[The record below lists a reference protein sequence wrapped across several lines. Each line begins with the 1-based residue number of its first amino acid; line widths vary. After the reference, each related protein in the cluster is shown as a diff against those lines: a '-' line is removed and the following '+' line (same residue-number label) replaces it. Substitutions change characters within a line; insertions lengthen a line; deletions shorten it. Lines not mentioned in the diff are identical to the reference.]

1 MSEEN
6 SVNVEADEI
15 AKKLIETLV
24 EGFKAKEKRDPTP
37 EEVGELMA
45 ELSEER
51 IAALLSGEHVDEPEN
66 EKVEEDNKPEAEAE
80 QAEEPKIEDKENV
93 QKKSNKD
100 DENIVKE
107 VKDDDN
113 ITGKKRDAEEVE
125 EVASFKWPKA
135 AA

>member
-51 IAALLSGEHVDEPEN
+51 IAALLSGEDADEPE
-66 EKVEEDNKPEAEAE
+66 KEDNKPEAEAE
-80 QAEEPKIEDKENV
+80 QAEEPKIDNKENV
-93 QKKSNKD
+93 QKKSSKD

-107 VKDDDN
+107 VKDDEN